1 MKFVRINPD
10 PALRHL
16 IDCYWIIE
24 SMDTEVHEQ
33 KIIPDGF
40 TELIFHYGDA
50 YVSQLHDD
58 RQTQARNLLAGQ
70 ISNYFYLNNTGISG
84 IVAVKLKPAALTQL
98 FNIDMS
104 SYTDKIV
111 DIARLNDERLL
122 KLSKLIVPFAEEEV
136 VKTIFDGYF
145 MKLITS
151 ATTSPVTA
159 AIDLVF
165 KTNGMAPV
173 KDLAIIAGV
182 GERQL
187 ERLFKKYVGLSPKY
201 YARIIRFNYI
211 FKLIQAYETSWAD
224 IVYQAGYYDQSH
236 FIRNFKAFTG
246 EDPSSYF
253 FEEDNMANF
262 FLKKQK

>member
-10 PALRHL
+10 PAVQHL
-16 IDCYWIIE
+16 IECYWIIE
-24 SMDTEVHEQ
+24 SMETQAREE

-50 YVSQLHDD
+50 YVSNLNNDK
-58 RQTQARNLLAGQ
+58 QTQVHNLLAGQ
-70 ISNYFYLNNTGISG
+70 ISNYFYINNTGISG
-84 IVAVKLKPAALTQL
+84 MVAVKLKPAGLAQL
-98 FNIDMS
+98 FGIEMS
-104 SYTDKIV
+104 NYTDKVV
-111 DIARLNDERLL
+111 DIAQLNDERLFEL
-122 KLSKLIVPFAEEEV
+122 CGLIVPFAAEDT
-136 VKTIFDGYF
+136 VKKIFDDYF
-145 MKLITS
+145 MRMVRSAKTS
-151 ATTSPVTA
+151 TVTA
-159 AIDLVF
+159 AIDLIF
-165 KTNGMAPV
+165 ETNGMAPV
-173 KDLAIIAGV
+173 KDLANIAGV

-211 FKLIQAYETSWAD
+211 FKLIQAHDTPWAD